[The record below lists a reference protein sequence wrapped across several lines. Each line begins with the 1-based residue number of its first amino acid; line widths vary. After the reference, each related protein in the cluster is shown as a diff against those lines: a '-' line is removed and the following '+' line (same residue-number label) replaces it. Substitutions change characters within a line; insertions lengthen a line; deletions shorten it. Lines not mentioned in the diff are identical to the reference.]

1 MQLQQLTDLML
12 QLGVAQAKDL
22 VGVPLADIRALEN
35 HFGLKFP
42 ACYVQFL
49 HKCGRSAGHLAGWA
63 AMYFDDLKEIA
74 EEFEFHAALNNSAQL
89 LPDRG
94 LLIAHYG
101 QLFDYLVCD
110 GSPEPAIFRITFSQ
124 ESGARCER
132 FADNY
137 AHYLEAIIRKAG
149 REKSNIEPFFI
160 DECGNMVYDDM
171 TAKAPTADL

>member
-1 MQLQQLTDLML
+1 MQLQQLTDLMS

-35 HFGLKFP
+35 YFGLKFP

-74 EEFEFHAALNNSAQL
+74 EEFEFHTTLTNVALP
-89 LPDRG
+89 LPDPG

-101 QLFDYLVCD
+101 QYFDYLVCD
-110 GSPEPAIFRITFSQ
+110 GSAEPAIFRITFDPKD
-124 ESGARCER
+124 GAQCER

-137 AHYLEAIIRKAG
+137 GHYLEAIIRKAG
-149 REKSNIEPFFI
+149 REKSSIEPFFI